1 MVKNYFK
8 IAWRNL
14 KKNKFYSFIN
24 IFGLALGMSCS
35 FLIWLWVQDELS
47 YNRFFPDHEEVYFV
61 RRNVTAQNGQ
71 VLSNFVT
78 PGPLTD
84 ALNKDI
90 TEISHAVKLSWE
102 YNYLINAGEK
112 SGKEKGLRSEER
124 RVGKECV
131 STCRYRWV
139 AKK

>member
-1 MVKNYFK
+1 MVINYFK

-78 PGPLTD
+78 P
-84 ALNKDI
+84 
-90 TEISHAVKLSWE
+90 
-102 YNYLINAGEK
+102 
-112 SGKEKGLRSEER
+112 RSEEHTSELQSLMR
-124 RVGKECV
+124 ISYAVFCL
-131 STCRYRWV
+131 
-139 AKK
+139 KKKISKNN